1 MAKLTKSERSA
12 AAKKGWRK
20 RRRKGTKKRGL
31 SAKTFPKQSSMSPY
45 KATKKKAAKKVA
57 KKAAKKVAKKAAKK
71 VAKKAAKKSVDK
83 AKRVISPAC
92 KAAGK
97 KLRLTGASSA
107 GKRLGSNKPGGCK

>member
-71 VAKKAAKKSVDK
+71 SVDK

>member
-57 KKAAKKVAKKAAKK
+57 KKAAKK
-71 VAKKAAKKSVDK
+71 SVDK